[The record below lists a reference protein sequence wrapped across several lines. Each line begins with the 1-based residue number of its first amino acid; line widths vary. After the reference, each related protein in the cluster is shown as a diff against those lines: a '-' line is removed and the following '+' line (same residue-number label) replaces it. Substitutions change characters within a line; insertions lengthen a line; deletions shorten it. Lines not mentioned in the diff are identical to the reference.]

1 MHLSKEKSEQIADA
15 FSAFGLWSN
24 EHGLHE
30 KNNAYAIKRQAEAV
44 LVLVNCG
51 IPHHLEDWANDVLSN
66 DRYINA
72 TYTHILDAA

>member
-1 MHLSKEKSEQIADA
+1 MYLSKSETIAIADA

-24 EHGLHE
+24 EHGLHD

-51 IPHHLEDWANDVLSN
+51 IPHHLEDWANDVLSD

-72 TYTHILDAA
+72 TYIEGLDA